1 MDSCFPP
8 FGALSLKDSRKSL
21 NVSKE
26 YNSARRSISGA
37 PPTVLDDEDETNH
50 NGKIEILQDL
60 DLYYIRQ
67 IAHNLKVRWDNSF
80 IDLFF
85 ILVITYADFF
95 KLIWH

>member
-21 NVSKE
+21 NVSKDF
-26 YNSARRSISGA
+26 NSARRSISGA
-37 PPTVLDDEDETNH
+37 PQPIPDDEDEPNH

-67 IAHNLKVRWDNSF
+67 IAHNLKVRLFYSVRQF
-80 IDLFF
+80 I
-85 ILVITYADFF
+85 Y
-95 KLIWH
+95 